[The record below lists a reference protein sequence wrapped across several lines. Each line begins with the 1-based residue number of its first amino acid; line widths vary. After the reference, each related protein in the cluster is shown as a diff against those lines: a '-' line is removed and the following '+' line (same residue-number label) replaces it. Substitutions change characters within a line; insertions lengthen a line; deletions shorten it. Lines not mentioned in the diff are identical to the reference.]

1 MLVGLLIARLHVVG
15 IFIGEG
21 DLTLLLS
28 NRHFQPLIKRIFTDW
43 HTTLKKVVCIEDN
56 AGSEI
61 ILKIFILNNY
71 IKQL

>member
-28 NRHFQPLIKRIFTDW
+28 NRHFQPLIKMIFTEW

-56 AGSEI
+56 AGSDNI
-61 ILKIFILNNY
+61 KNIY
-71 IKQL
+71 IK